1 MTLKLD
7 KVSRGPH
14 LPTLVA
20 TSIARE
26 IAQGRL
32 KPGDQLPSEQT
43 LALTFAVSRNVVRE
57 AIARLRSEGRI
68 WSQQGRGAFVAETPT
83 ANSIT
88 IDNEALQQ
96 AEALGSLF
104 EFRGILE
111 GEAAALAA
119 VRCAPDEL
127 KAIRDSIAQMV
138 AEPDGSLS
146 QMRADLEFHRMIAAA
161 THNAY
166 LIEFLVFVSAR
177 VGESI
182 QLAGAWHRSE
192 DMTMATMIEH
202 ERIAVALES
211 GDPDAAR
218 AAMRAHLAGAAQR
231 VGLLSISPYG
241 PPSGDPDGKYASAFA
256 AAKS

>member
-1 MTLKLD
+1 MMLKLD

-43 LALTFAVSRNVVRE
+43 LAQTFAVSRNVVRE

-68 WSQQGRGAFVAETPT
+68 WSQQGRGAFVAEMPT

-96 AEALGSLF
+96 AEALANLF
-104 EFRGILE
+104 ELRGILE

-119 VRCAPDEL
+119 VRRTPDEMS
-127 KAIRDSIAQMV
+127 AIRDSIVRMV
-138 AEPDGSLS
+138 AEPDGSVA
-146 QMRADLEFHRMIAAA
+146 QMRTDLEFHRMIAAA

-182 QLAGAWHRSE
+182 QLAGSWHRSE
-192 DMTMATMIEH
+192 DMTTATMTEH
-202 ERIAVALES
+202 ERIAVALEA
-211 GDPDAAR
+211 GDPQAAR
-218 AAMRAHLAGAAQR
+218 SAMRAHLAGAAQR
-231 VGLLSISPYG
+231 VGLLSISPIG
-241 PPSGDPDGKYASAFA
+241 SPPIDPDGKYASALA
-256 AAKS
+256 VSKT